1 MRSARKTEVKKQS
14 HNSLETYEVTV
25 TQKGQVTLPAE
36 LRKKEEWLPGTKL
49 VFVEG
54 EDGKKI
60 TVSKKVNLYDTEFGD
75 YDFQS
80 VVLEDP
86 ELSENKPV
94 GKERLLLMK

>member
-94 GKERLLLMK
+94 GKERL

>member
-60 TVSKKVNLYDTEFGD
+60 TVLKKANLYDTEFGD

-94 GKERLLLMK
+94 GKERL

>member
-1 MRSARKTEVKKQS
+1 MNSYRGTVGEKKE
-14 HNSLETYEVTV
+14 HNSLGTYEVTI

-49 VFVEG
+49 IFVEG

-80 VVLEDP
+80 ALLEDL
-86 ELSENKPV
+86 ELSETTPV
-94 GKERLLLMK
+94 GKERL

>member
-1 MRSARKTEVKKQS
+1 MRSTRKTEVKKQS

-94 GKERLLLMK
+94 GKERL

>member
-80 VVLEDP
+80 VVIEDP
-86 ELSENKPV
+86 ELSENTPV